1 MSNLLSVSDI
11 QSCYVDLYQLKNYS
25 TEITLPLNKNSV
37 KVFIDL
43 LTFYFSPVRMS
54 FNYSYVN
61 KQYRNPNY

>member
-11 QSCYVDLYQLKNYS
+11 QSCYVDLYQLKNCS

-43 LTFYFSPVRMS
+43 LTFYFSPIRMS
-54 FNYSYVN
+54 CNYSYVN
-61 KQYRNPNY
+61 K